1 MIDAYMLA
9 RLGAL
14 LIVSAWT
21 LAAQIPAP
29 ADYLGFEPG
38 EDYKLADFSQIS
50 GYFQALDAASDRLK
64 LVEFGR
70 SSEGRPMYV
79 AFVSSPENLARLD
92 RWREISRRLALGR
105 AGEEEAR
112 ELAREGRAIVW
123 IDSGLHS
130 TEVAPAQ
137 HAPVLAHRLVTEE
150 SEEIRRI
157 LDNVVLMQVPVINPD
172 GLDWVVEWYRGN
184 VGTPY
189 ELAPLPRLYQK
200 YAGHDNNRDW
210 FMLNLTETRHVTR
223 LLFREWFPQI
233 VYNQHQQPAFP
244 ARIFVPPYAEPM
256 NPNIPPEVMEGINL
270 IGAAMKERFA
280 RENKPGVI
288 SYLGFDAWW
297 NGGLRTA
304 PAFHNMHG
312 ILTETAAGVYATPR
326 EDKRADLPKRF
337 RNGLPADR
345 PSVMYPRPWLGGRW
359 GVREAIDYM
368 LTADFAVLEFAATYR
383 ERLLRKAYELAK
395 GAVRAGERGNPYAYV
410 VPAGQWDFSSALE
423 MLRRLCWAGIAV
435 HRARAAFAAGGKEY
449 PAGSYVLLAAQPFR
463 AYLVDLMEPQKYP
476 DADGKLVK
484 RPYDVAGWTLRMS
497 MGVEADRIDEPFEAD
512 LERVEEL
519 PPPGDSYD
527 HREIQSFVT
536 TAELL
541 AEGRQVRWSESGE
554 ILLKGRAEPEQFRA
568 ARWELRRPRVALY
581 VPWTANIDTGWT
593 QWMLDAFRVPYRV
606 VHNRDVAAGGLRR
619 RFDALILASQ
629 DPMSILHGHRCG
641 EPTRKRKPELD
652 ALTRQRP
659 EYCGGIGLAG
669 LLELERFVRRGG
681 TLIAFGEAA
690 RLPVEMFPLGVRET
704 ARSASPPFRC
714 PGSLVRIALDRTHP
728 VAFGMPGET
737 YAFCR
742 GGQAWEIRLLEG
754 ANRGEREIRVAARYA
769 KDDLLAS
776 GWISGE
782 KAAAGKAALI
792 EARHGRGRVILF
804 AFRPQFRGQTFGTI
818 KMVLNAIYLASARE
832 LGE

>member
-1 MIDAYMLA
+1 MIDACMLA
-9 RLGAL
+9 RLGAI

-21 LAAQIPAP
+21 LAAQVPAP
-29 ADYLGFEPG
+29 GDYLGFEPG
-38 EDYKLADFSQIS
+38 EDYKLADFGQIS
-50 GYFQALDAASDRLK
+50 GYFQALDKASGRLK

-79 AFVSSPENLARLD
+79 AFISSPENLRKLE
-92 RWREISRRLALGR
+92 RWREISRRLTLGL

-112 ELAREGRAIVW
+112 ELAREGKAIVW
-123 IDSGLHS
+123 IDSGLHA

-137 HAPVLAHRLVTEE
+137 HAPVLAYRLA
-150 SEEIRRI
+150 SGDSDEIQRI
-157 LDNVVLMQVPVINPD
+157 LDNVILMQVPVINPD

-256 NPNIPPEVMEGINL
+256 NPNIPSAVMEGINL

-337 RNGLPADR
+337 RNGLPVDR

-359 GVREAIDYM
+359 GVKEAIDYM
-368 LTADFAVLEFAATYR
+368 LTADLAVLEFAAMHR
-383 ERLLRKAYELAK
+383 ERLLLKAYELARE
-395 GAVRAGERGNPYAYV
+395 AIRTGERGDPFAYV
-410 VPAGQWDFSSALE
+410 VPAEQWDFSSALE
-423 MLRRLCWAGIAV
+423 MLRRLQWAGVIV
-435 HRARAAFAAGGKEY
+435 QRARSAFTADGKEY
-449 PAGSYVLLAAQPFR
+449 LAGSYVLPAAQPFR
-463 AYLVDLMEPQKYP
+463 AYLVDLMEPQDYP

-484 RPYDVAGWTLRMS
+484 RPYDVAGWTLPMS
-497 MGVEADRIDEPFEAD
+497 MGVEVDRIDEPFEAD
-512 LERVEEL
+512 LERVDEVPAPRE
-519 PPPGDSYD
+519 SYD
-527 HREIQSFVT
+527 HREIWSFVT
-536 TAELL
+536 TADLL
-541 AEGRQVRWSESGE
+541 RRAKTVRWGEKGE
-554 ILLKGRAEPEQFRA
+554 ILVKGRAEPGVFRE
-568 ARWELRRPRVALY
+568 ARWELRPPRVALY

-593 QWMLDAFRVPYRV
+593 QWMLDTFHVPYRV
-606 VHNRDVAAGGLRR
+606 VHNRDVARGGLRR
-619 RFDALILASQ
+619 SFDAVILASQ

-641 EPTRKRKPELD
+641 EPSRKRRAELD
-652 ALTRQRP
+652 ALSQQRP
-659 EYCGGIGLAG
+659 EYCGGIGVAG
-669 LLELERFVRRGG
+669 LMELEQFVRRGG

-690 RLPVEMFPLGVRET
+690 RLPVDLFPLGVRDV
-704 ARSASPPFRC
+704 ARSSSPRFSC
-714 PGSLVRIALDRTHP
+714 PGSLVRITLDTAHP
-728 VAFGMPGET
+728 LAFGSPAQV

-742 GGQAWEIRLLEG
+742 GGQAWEIRLVDA
-754 ANRGEREIRVAARYA
+754 ANTGEREIRAVAHYA
-769 KDDLLAS
+769 NDDLLAS

-782 KAAAGKAALI
+782 KAVAGKPALV

-804 AFRPQFRGQTFGTI
+804 GFRPQFRGQTFGTM
-818 KMVLNAIYLASARE
+818 KMILNAIYLASAKE
-832 LGE
+832 LEE

>member
-1 MIDAYMLA
+1 
-9 RLGAL
+9 
-14 LIVSAWT
+14 
-21 LAAQIPAP
+21 
-29 ADYLGFEPG
+29 
-38 EDYKLADFSQIS
+38 
-50 GYFQALDAASDRLK
+50 
-64 LVEFGR
+64 
-70 SSEGRPMYV
+70 
-79 AFVSSPENLARLD
+79 
-92 RWREISRRLALGR
+92 
-105 AGEEEAR
+105 
-112 ELAREGRAIVW
+112 
-123 IDSGLHS
+123 
-130 TEVAPAQ
+130 
-137 HAPVLAHRLVTEE
+137 
-150 SEEIRRI
+150 
-157 LDNVVLMQVPVINPD
+157 
-172 GLDWVVEWYRGN
+172 
-184 VGTPY
+184 
-189 ELAPLPRLYQK
+189 
-200 YAGHDNNRDW
+200 
-210 FMLNLTETRHVTR
+210 
-223 LLFREWFPQI
+223 
-233 VYNQHQQPAFP
+233 
-244 ARIFVPPYAEPM
+244 
-256 NPNIPPEVMEGINL
+256 
-270 IGAAMKERFA
+270 
-280 RENKPGVI
+280 
-288 SYLGFDAWW
+288 
-297 NGGLRTA
+297 
-304 PAFHNMHG
+304 
-312 ILTETAAGVYATPR
+312 
-326 EDKRADLPKRF
+326 
-337 RNGLPADR
+337 
-345 PSVMYPRPWLGGRW
+345 MYPRPWLGGRW

-395 GAVRAGERGNPYAYV
+395 EAVRAGKRGNPYAYV

-423 MLRRLCWAGIAV
+423 MLRRLAWAGVTV

-554 ILLKGRAEPEQFRA
+554 ILLKGRAEPEKFRA

-593 QWMLDAFRVPYRV
+593 QWLLDAFRVPYRV
-606 VHNRDVAAGGLRR
+606 VHNRDVAVGGLRR

-659 EYCGGIGLAG
+659 EYCGGIGIAG

-714 PGSLVRIALDRTHP
+714 PGSLVRIALDRAHP
-728 VAFGMPGET
+728 VAFGMPRET

-832 LGE
+832 LGG